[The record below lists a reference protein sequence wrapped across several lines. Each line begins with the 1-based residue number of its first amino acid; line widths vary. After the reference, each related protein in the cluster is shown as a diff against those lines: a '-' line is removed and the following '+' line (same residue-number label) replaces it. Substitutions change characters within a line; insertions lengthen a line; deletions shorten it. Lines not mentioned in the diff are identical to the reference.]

1 MSRKP
6 REYRFEIDAFTPDTI
21 PMSRLSQYLADVAR
35 MMGQEASVHLM
46 RIENGSTVPII
57 SVDWEAE
64 LKVQDRL
71 RAVKFNEGPAEAQ
84 RAFKEINKRLVQDN
98 ANGVLIDPSE
108 TKVIRFPGVDGAN

>member
-1 MSRKP
+1 MPRKP

-21 PMSRLSQYLADVAR
+21 PMSRLSQYLADVVR

-64 LKVQDRL
+64 PKVQDRL
-71 RAVKFNEGPAEAQ
+71 RAVKFNEGSAITSALL
-84 RAFKEINKRLVQDN
+84 R
-98 ANGVLIDPSE
+98 
-108 TKVIRFPGVDGAN
+108 